1 MYPRSIEKYVQKSTW
16 KRIIYYGRKKQMA
29 LKLNVFIHTNPG
41 CVKYSGI
48 VDV

>member
-1 MYPRSIEKYVQKSTW
+1 MYRNPHGKGLFITAE
-16 KRIIYYGRKKQMA
+16 KKQMT